1 MLYRDR
7 TSVLDID
14 NNDDASALG
23 QPPSTARAAVVFV
36 DHCSQWH
43 SFQQVAAVVR
53 RLGYRTIRVTTAPT
67 GPMTRA
73 LDKLLYDDTL
83 YLGGEPDWEALAEL
97 LGSITVAEMYATEA
111 TLAAMPDFVYDALP
125 RAVARDLRVRRT
137 FSDKTRAAILA
148 RKQGVRIPEQVPGS
162 VPPHEVTRSLGLPVV
177 LKNKTGAA
185 GAGVRIVHTPAEVE
199 TIAATFEDPGDFYFE
214 RFIAG
219 DLMSYAAMVDAD
231 GTVQELTYRG
241 AAPPLHPTGSPTA
254 YEVVEDRALLTLG
267 RAMSEGIG
275 ISGAVNVQAIRDHA
289 GNHWMIDLNLRPFGG
304 MLSYDQSQFDTAT
317 GYLYSVGLT
326 EDPPVHATA
335 PPGLQ
340 VSVFP
345 MDAEEL
351 ALTGR
356 YWAAMR
362 HFARTAPT
370 FRDVFGVRY
379 LVFAMF
385 SGAAFKLDNLIR
397 RKSRKGRRPDGTDQ
411 PRDEPTTS
419 VRVRRG
425 DE

>member
-148 RKQGVRIPEQVPGS
+148 RKQGVRIPEQVLT
-162 VPPHEVTRSLGLPVV
+162 VAV
-177 LKNKTGAA
+177 GAVD
-185 GAGVRIVHTPAEVE
+185 GVA
-199 TIAATFEDPGDFYFE
+199 
-214 RFIAG
+214 
-219 DLMSYAAMVDAD
+219 VDAD
-231 GTVQELTYRG
+231 GVDV
-241 AAPPLHPTGSPTA
+241 AK
-254 YEVVEDRALLTLG
+254 ALS
-267 RAMSEGIG
+267 A
-275 ISGAVNVQAIRDHA
+275 
-289 GNHWMIDLNLRPFGG
+289 
-304 MLSYDQSQFDTAT
+304 
-317 GYLYSVGLT
+317 
-326 EDPPVHATA
+326 
-335 PPGLQ
+335 
-340 VSVFP
+340 
-345 MDAEEL
+345 
-351 ALTGR
+351 
-356 YWAAMR
+356 
-362 HFARTAPT
+362 
-370 FRDVFGVRY
+370 
-379 LVFAMF
+379 
-385 SGAAFKLDNLIR
+385 
-397 RKSRKGRRPDGTDQ
+397 
-411 PRDEPTTS
+411 
-419 VRVRRG
+419 
-425 DE
+425 